1 LPRGVRK
8 MRRTTLLAVAVL
20 AVVALPVIGIGQ
32 TTTSHGGSPS
42 DVFVTQPDSCHG
54 EDPVRRRPVVM
65 APTPIDVSQPSHV
78 LAYFT
83 STISTRSR
91 EAPAASLW
99 LRITGM
105 GLVETSEQ
113 WIQRLDKGHS
123 TVTVM
128 WTFDAIAT
136 GEYTV
141 HARARLPALP
151 QDQQG
156 MNLQACALT
165 VLVTPV
171 E

>member
-1 LPRGVRK
+1 
-8 MRRTTLLAVAVL
+8 MRRTIMIAVAVL
-20 AVVALPVIGIGQ
+20 AVMALPIIGIGQ
-32 TTTSHGGSPS
+32 TTTIHGGSPS

-54 EDPVRRRPVVM
+54 EDPVRRRPAVM

-83 STISTRSR
+83 ATISTRSK

-99 LRITGM
+99 LRITGI
-105 GLVETSEQ
+105 GVVETSEQ
-113 WIQRLDKGHS
+113 WIHRLDRGHS

-128 WTFDAIAT
+128 WTFDAIAS

-141 HARARLPALP
+141 HARTRLPALP
-151 QDQQG
+151 PDQQG

-165 VLVTPV
+165 VVVTPL